1 MKGIIAWFEQ
11 LADDM
16 RFFADKARNFRRNFP
31 NNIKQKMEA
40 LKSTKESST
49 SANQSAHP
57 LALNVGSVEP
67 YPMATPAYNDD
78 LVNVMSPFNGYSKTI
93 I

>member
-31 NNIKQKMEA
+31 HNIKQKMEA

-49 SANQSAHP
+49 SANQFV
-57 LALNVGSVEP
+57 NSVELQMRP
-67 YPMATPAYNDD
+67 FEPQPLITPAHNDE
-78 LVNVMSPFNGYSKTI
+78 LFNVIGQFNGNIRTI